1 MKTLPP
7 LKRGDT
13 FQLGGI
19 ARDSDGEPEDL
30 AAVTLRAQARLAATG
45 QLLAELEVSKSDQVT
60 HPGEF
65 SISASAAITETW
77 PVTLLLIDIEQRVG
91 SEVASSETL
100 RLTIIED
107 VTHD

>member
-13 FQLGGI
+13 FQLGCL
-19 ARDSDGEPEDL
+19 AKDSDGQPEDL
-30 AAVTLRAQARLAATG
+30 SGVTLRAQARAASSG
-45 QLLAELEVSKSDQVT
+45 ALVAELLVSKSDQVT

-65 SISASAAITETW
+65 AISAGDTSAW
-77 PVTLLLIDIEQRVG
+77 PIAMLLIDIERRVG
-91 SEVASSETL
+91 PAVVSSETL
-100 RLTIIED
+100 QLTVLED

>member
-13 FQLGGI
+13 FQLGCL
-19 ARDSDGEPEDL
+19 AKDSDGQPEDL
-30 AAVTLRAQARLAATG
+30 SGVTLRAQARSAMSG
-45 QLLAELEVSKSDQVT
+45 QLVAELVIGKADQST

-65 SISASAAITETW
+65 AISAISTDAW
-77 PVTLLLIDIEQRVG
+77 PIGMLLIDIEQRVG
-91 SEVASSETL
+91 QAVASTETL
-100 RLTIIED
+100 KLTIIED